1 MNGTPRGLNRFLLA
15 LFGLVLLAAG
25 AGLVAVAAVPAAA
38 SRWQDYAAAQVEWL
52 RRYAE
57 DSAVLPTGQSWMWA
71 AGAVLC
77 LLVAIAMVAWVVAQG
92 RGRANTLLELPGNPD
107 TDGAAGTIGFSCAVA
122 EQALKS
128 ALLER
133 TDVLGVSVNSYGTA
147 RQTALKVRVIARQGV
162 APQHIAQEVGEL
174 VAVLDQLL
182 GMEVPVLLSIGAGA
196 RARFTKAERVH

>member
-1 MNGTPRGLNRFLLA
+1 MNGTPRGLNRVLLA
-15 LFGLVLLAAG
+15 FFGLVLLAAG

-52 RRYAE
+52 RRYE
-57 DSAVLPTGQSWMWA
+57 ERSTLLPTGQSWLWA

-77 LLVAIAMVAWVVAQG
+77 LLVAIAMVAWIVAQG
-92 RGRANTLLELPGNPD
+92 RGRANTLLELSGGPEA
-107 TDGAAGTIGFSCAVA
+107 DGAAGTVGFSCAVA
-122 EQALKS
+122 EQAVKS

-147 RQTALKVRVIARQGV
+147 SQTALKVRVIARQGV